1 VKLWRV
7 AHEQFADLSGVGGM
21 HRPGRWH
28 NVGRPI
34 VYAAEH
40 SALAMLEVRAHMD
53 LAAVYL
59 SKFVMM
65 KIDVPHIVKI
75 DIQDAE
81 PSDEAA
87 SRALGDE
94 WLRTGECGVCKVKSA
109 LAPEAFNYLINP
121 LHPDIS
127 KISIEAVAP
136 LTFDARLFQ

>member
-7 AHEQFADLSGVGGM
+7 AYGRYADLSGIGGL

-40 SALAMLEVRAHMD
+40 SALAMLEVRVHMD

-65 KIDVPHIVKI
+65 KIDVQDDVRLDSI
-75 DIQDAE
+75 DSE
-81 PSDEAA
+81 PGDE
-87 SRALGDE
+87 SETRAFGDE
-94 WLRTGECGVCKVKSA
+94 WLRASAACVCRVKSA
-109 LAPEAFNYLINP
+109 LAPDAFNYLINP
-121 LHPDIS
+121 LHPDIG
-127 KISIEAVAP
+127 KVTIEAVAP
-136 LTFDARLFQ
+136 LEFDARLFR